1 MMTFVWILV
10 LMLNP
15 EERFPVDPSE
25 LEIAERAFLTQE
37 DCLSA
42 KAAMERGMAL
52 MNSTGNQYKCV
63 YEENFIA
70 RAEMEDRFNV
80 IEPKGR

>member
-15 EERFPVDPSE
+15 EERFPTSPSE
-25 LEIAERAFLTQE
+25 LEIAERAFAKQE

-42 KAAMERGMAL
+42 KKAMERGMAL

-70 RAEMEDRFNV
+70 LNELKER
-80 IEPKGR
+80 G

>member
-1 MMTFVWILV
+1 MMVFVWILV

-25 LEIAERAFLTQE
+25 LEIAERAFVKQE

-42 KAAMERGMAL
+42 KEAMERGMAL
-52 MNSTGNQYKCV
+52 MNSTKNQYKCV
-63 YEENFIA
+63 FEENFIA
-70 RAEMEDRFNV
+70 REEVEARFHV
-80 IEPKGR
+80 LQPERR